1 MDTQKCILST
11 NRKVFM
17 KNKIK
22 TIINNASKLGVTVK
36 FKEENVINQVWSDNI
51 IGSIEYKDFKAIIYI
66 CDVRKLENINI
77 DNTWIMLKL
86 YDPSGEEVPSN
97 SDIVLDYCN
106 FLKPFEHYEDFAE
119 FIDEYIEIQG

>member
-1 MDTQKCILST
+1 MKLSMLIL
-11 NRKVFM
+11 
-17 KNKIK
+17 
-22 TIINNASKLGVTVK
+22 INNASKLGVTVK